1 MRVKEWITNNLGLK
15 VVSLALAIATW
26 SYINLELTKI
36 KNEEERAII
45 SMLHYNIISKKI
57 PIRLTIVGEAREGYE
72 LVADAIDF
80 DPDIIVIVGP
90 ESILNEVNFA
100 RTIPIDISEYT
111 KDIIKQVELAPI
123 ARGITLKDSLVDVN
137 IPIIKKQEEADKS
150 SK

>member
-1 MRVKEWITNNLGLK
+1 MRVKKWITNNLGLK

-45 SMLHYNIISKKI
+45 SMLQYEIISKKI
-57 PIRLTIVGEAREGYE
+57 PIRLTIVGEVREGYE

-80 DPDIIVIVGP
+80 DPDIIVVIGP
-90 ESILNEVNFA
+90 EKILNEVNFA

-111 KDIIKQVELAPI
+111 KDVIKQIELAPI
-123 ARGITLKDSLVDVN
+123 ARGITLKDSLVNVN
-137 IPIIKKQEEADKS
+137 IPIIKKQENK
-150 SK
+150 